1 MLKFI
6 DGHYDVLVSTNII
19 ESGLDIPN
27 ANTIIINQAHMFGLS
42 DLHQMRGRVGR
53 SNKKAFCYLLS
64 PKISSL
70 TSDAKKRLIVL
81 EEFSGL
87 GDGLNIALKDLDI
100 RGAGNLLGGEQSGF
114 INELGFETYNK
125 ILDEALSDV
134 EQNNNHLKRNEIKK
148 LRTTINCLVDP
159 YEKAI
164 IPKAYIQ
171 NSEER
176 LRVYGFIEEMSK
188 KGSFKQIKS
197 NLKDRFGPLPLEVR
211 DLIRCMKVKRLG
223 ANLNVDKITIKKDVL
238 KLVFFKSR
246 SEKEKNNTF
255 GLLLKLFNKEGHK
268 YTITEKNNQI
278 IISVLGYLNLEK
290 TLNLLKKI
298 KF

>member
-1 MLKFI
+1 M
-6 DGHYDVLVSTNII
+6 
-19 ESGLDIPN
+19 
-27 ANTIIINQAHMFGLS
+27 
-42 DLHQMRGRVGR
+42 
-53 SNKKAFCYLLS
+53 
-64 PKISSL
+64 
-70 TSDAKKRLIVL
+70 
-81 EEFSGL
+81 
-87 GDGLNIALKDLDI
+87 
-100 RGAGNLLGGEQSGF
+100 LGGEQSGF

-268 YTITEKNNQI
+268 YAIT
-278 IISVLGYLNLEK
+278 
-290 TLNLLKKI
+290 
-298 KF
+298 

>member
-1 MLKFI
+1 
-6 DGHYDVLVSTNII
+6 
-19 ESGLDIPN
+19 
-27 ANTIIINQAHMFGLS
+27 
-42 DLHQMRGRVGR
+42 
-53 SNKKAFCYLLS
+53 
-64 PKISSL
+64 
-70 TSDAKKRLIVL
+70 
-81 EEFSGL
+81 
-87 GDGLNIALKDLDI
+87 
-100 RGAGNLLGGEQSGF
+100 
-114 INELGFETYNK
+114 
-125 ILDEALSDV
+125 
-134 EQNNNHLKRNEIKK
+134 
-148 LRTTINCLVDP
+148 VDP

-268 YTITEKNNQI
+268 YAITEKNNQI

-298 KF
+298 KV